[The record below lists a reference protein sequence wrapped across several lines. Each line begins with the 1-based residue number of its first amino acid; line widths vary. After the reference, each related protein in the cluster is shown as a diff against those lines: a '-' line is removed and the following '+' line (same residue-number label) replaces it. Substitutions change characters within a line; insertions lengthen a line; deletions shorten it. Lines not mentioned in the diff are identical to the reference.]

1 MTDDNNSQYAYHVT
15 ERRREMATLL
25 HQKPWK
31 ATDLAERLNVTVRT
45 VQRDFTWFAEQLGI
59 DSIPHDRLGYW
70 LDPDQHP
77 VPSLELSRD
86 EARVLMFAMR
96 HLLHNSTEQQAD
108 AVSLLN
114 KLAASFPG
122 AISTQVA
129 LTLDQL
135 RNLPAGG
142 RNAETL
148 PRLTHA
154 WLRGEILYVSYQAPG
169 ATRPGSRC
177 FQPVMLEASAS
188 NGATYVIGYHFHRD
202 HPGLITLKLDRIRN
216 VSLHGEVCPSSGGR
230 HTALTSQDIAEVAR
244 PLLAKLARSWSG
256 IVPADTSYDCVI
268 RFTGDAAV
276 RVREIPWRPTLRFE
290 EEPGAVR
297 MHVTVS
303 ELFDFAPWV
312 LSWGADA
319 EVIEPPA
326 LREQVAVTLRRGA
339 EQYSLAGA

>member
-1 MTDDNNSQYAYHVT
+1 MAGDSNDQYAYHVM
-15 ERRREMATLL
+15 ERRREMAVLL

-31 ATDLAERLNVTVRT
+31 ASDLADALKVTVRT
-45 VQRDFTWFAEQLGI
+45 VQRDFIWFAEQLGV
-59 DSIPHDRLGYW
+59 DSIPHDRVGYW
-70 LDPDQHP
+70 LDPGQHP
-77 VPSLELSRD
+77 VPSLELTRD

-135 RNLPAGG
+135 RKLPVRG

-148 PRLTHA
+148 SRLTHA
-154 WLRGEILYVSYQAPG
+154 WLKGEILYVGYQAPG
-169 ATRPGSRC
+169 AARPASRC

-202 HPGLITLKLDRIRN
+202 HPGLITLKLERIR
-216 VSLHGEVCPSSGGR
+216 SATLHGNVCPSTGQS
-230 HTALTSQDIAEVAR
+230 HAALTEEDIAEVAR

-256 IVPADTSYDCVI
+256 IVPADTSYDCTI
-268 RFTGDAAV
+268 RFTGDAAI

-290 EEPGAVR
+290 DEADAVL

-303 ELFDFAPWV
+303 ELFDFVPWV

-319 EVIEPPA
+319 EVIEPVA
-326 LREQVAVTLRRGA
+326 LREQVAEMLRLGA
-339 EQYSLAGA
+339 ERYAAGRV